1 MSMLDTVAPHETDF
15 ILSNTGPPNVI
26 IEAGVPVVES
36 PTIWHQI
43 QQSMITMKIV
53 R

>member
-26 IEAGVPVVES
+26 IEAGEPVES